1 MNYVTIIYLLNIV
14 LYAMYFFTK
23 TGGETNF
30 SGVDFFISGIL
41 SLFLIFAGY
50 LNAKKGMIY
59 RTVLWMF
66 FVNILLFLM
75 SGLFDQFGSNL
86 NILSTSNSDS
96 FFFTLALLVY
106 NGYLFPLTLAL
117 EGSGLALIIPVVL
130 SFILPSLGYWIGKKL
145 HPNKQNSTEL

>member
-1 MNYVTIIYLLNIV
+1 
-14 LYAMYFFTK
+14 MYFFTK

-30 SGVDFFISGIL
+30 SGGDFFISGIL

-145 HPNKQNSTEL
+145 HPNKRKSTEL

>member
-23 TGGETNF
+23 TGEETDF

-59 RTVLWMF
+59 RTVLCMF
-66 FVNILLFLM
+66 FLNVFLFAC
-75 SGLFDQFGSNL
+75 SGLFDQFGSHF
-86 NILSTSNSDS
+86 NILSTNNSDS
-96 FFFTLALLVY
+96 FIFTLALIVY
-106 NGYLFPLTLAL
+106 NGYLFPLTISL
-117 EGSGLALIIPVVL
+117 EGSGLSLIFPVVL
-130 SFILPSLGYWIGKKL
+130 SFILPSLGYLIGKKL